1 MLSRN
6 EYRRFC
12 NMDGDLNEKTVG
24 DAIIAIERRLEQLE
38 GKTVGNNNVSTSWA
52 EGEIAMRDA
61 YIDSLKAEI
70 EEMRQDRTMNNPP
83 QDEGDGGKTSN
94 IIDNM
99 AMLIRRLVRQVKKH
113 ETGNPVAEAATT
125 YLAACG
131 LSGSPLRKDGK

>member
-12 NMDGDLNEKTVG
+12 NMDGDLNE
-24 DAIIAIERRLEQLE
+24 
-38 GKTVGNNNVSTSWA
+38 KTVGNNNVSTSWA